1 MTPITIYTDGS
12 SKGNPGPGGYGAVLI
27 SGKYRKE
34 LSQGFKLT
42 TNNRME
48 LMGVIV
54 ALESLKIE
62 NSHVTVYTDSR
73 YVVDAVEK
81 RWLFGWEQKHFK
93 GKKNPDLWMRFLKI
107 YRKHQV
113 KFIWV
118 KGHAVNAENNLCD
131 KLAVEASSKGRQLE
145 DEGYIKEMESGQSF
159 LDE

>member
-1 MTPITIYTDGS
+1 
-12 SKGNPGPGGYGAVLI
+12 
-27 SGKYRKE
+27 
-34 LSQGFKLT
+34 
-42 TNNRME
+42 
-48 LMGVIV
+48 
-54 ALESLKIE
+54 
-62 NSHVTVYTDSR
+62 
-73 YVVDAVEK
+73 
-81 RWLFGWEQKHFK
+81 
-93 GKKNPDLWMRFLKI
+93 MRFLKI